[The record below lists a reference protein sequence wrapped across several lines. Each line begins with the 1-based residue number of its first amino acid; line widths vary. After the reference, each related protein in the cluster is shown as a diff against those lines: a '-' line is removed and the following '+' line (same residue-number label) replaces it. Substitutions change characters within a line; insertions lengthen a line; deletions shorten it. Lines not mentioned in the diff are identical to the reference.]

1 VLTSDGE
8 ALNGT
13 YRRDAVPAGALVG
26 LAVSGGTVEGRARVL
41 HDMAEADLEPSDIV
55 VTPHT
60 DPSWS
65 RPFVTIAGL
74 VTDAGG
80 LMTRGA
86 VVTREYG
93 LVAVVGVEQA
103 TQRIR
108 DGERIR
114 VNGTSGYV
122 EIISVPT

>member
-1 VLTSDGE
+1 
-8 ALNGT
+8 
-13 YRRDAVPAGALVG
+13 
-26 LAVSGGTVEGRARVL
+26 
-41 HDMAEADLEPSDIV
+41 
-55 VTPHT
+55 
-60 DPSWS
+60 
-65 RPFVTIAGL
+65 